1 MRNQHLN
8 LHQLKRIELDAMSH
22 TGNIA
27 LTTSSTK
34 RNASKKSSIP
44 ELSRSAFFVSISN
57 HLPELVSSDGAL
69 RIPLQSLDSDGLVRA
84 KNLAHNQYV
93 KAMIS
98 QSEDLDVH
106 RATLNFLSKAIEKV
120 GNPIARPHVNRSP
133 IKPERTSSR
142 TSRSKTIPPSKAA

>member
-1 MRNQHLN
+1 ML
-8 LHQLKRIELDAMSH
+8 QLKRIELDAMNH
-22 TGNIA
+22 AANIA
-27 LTTSSTK
+27 LTGSSTT

-57 HLPELVSSDGAL
+57 HLPELVTSDGAL

-98 QSEDLDVH
+98 QSEDLDAH
-106 RATLNFLSKAIEKV
+106 RATLNFLSKAIEKI

-133 IKPERTSSR
+133 IKPERSTSIR
-142 TSRSKTIPPSKAA
+142 SRSKSNSSSKAA